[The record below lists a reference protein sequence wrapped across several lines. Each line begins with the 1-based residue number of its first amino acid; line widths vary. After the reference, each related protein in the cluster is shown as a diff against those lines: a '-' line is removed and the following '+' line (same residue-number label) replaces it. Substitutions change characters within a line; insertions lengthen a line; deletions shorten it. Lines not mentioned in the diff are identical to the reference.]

1 MNVAELIGELE
12 SAIDEA
18 QKAGKKVQTA
28 ILALRDIF
36 GSTSLI
42 PSSKSAMTEPDEPR
56 PVPEPRFIQLP
67 PKMIPCP
74 YCGKEF
80 PEWIRPH
87 KKGAPR
93 FNRNFR
99 IARHVGMQRKLA
111 ARGFPVKVDH
121 GQLKAPVPK

>member
-1 MNVAELIGELE
+1 MNVAELIGVLE

-42 PSSKSAMTEPDEPR
+42 PSSEAMTEPDKPR
-56 PVPEPRFIQLP
+56 PVLEPFIQRPPEPVTMLS
-67 PKMIPCP
+67 CP
-74 YCGKEF
+74 YCGKQM

-87 KKGAPR
+87 RRNAPH
-93 FNRNFR
+93 FGPEFR
-99 IARHVGMQRKLA
+99 LSM
-111 ARGFPVKVDH
+111 
-121 GQLKAPVPK
+121 